1 LKKDGSES
9 DSQEEKRYAGPEPS
23 SLIEQKEE
31 NVIDIQ
37 SYHSSEENYQRGK
50 DEQDVKYKRDAQAL
64 KDQRSERS

>member
-1 LKKDGSES
+1 LKKDGTES

-23 SLIEQKEE
+23 SFIEQKEE

-64 KDQRSERS
+64 KGQRSERS